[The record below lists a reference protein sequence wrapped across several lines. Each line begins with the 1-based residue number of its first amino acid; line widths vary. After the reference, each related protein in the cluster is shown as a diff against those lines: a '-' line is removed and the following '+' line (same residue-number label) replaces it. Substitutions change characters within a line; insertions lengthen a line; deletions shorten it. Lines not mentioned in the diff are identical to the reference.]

1 MLGNLIKSE
10 RIKQGKKQNVLAKGI
25 CSTSYLSKIEN
36 NQVAP
41 NSEIL
46 QLLANRLNLNLD
58 LAKSDLENHHVYHEE
73 FFSIYKEVIQ
83 KRSTSYTKEKL
94 SYLSD
99 KRSNYFSKETFFD
112 FKLLQLYL
120 LLIIGTNF
128 DEIDSQIA
136 VLSSNVQSLDH
147 KQSYLFEKCLGIH
160 CYNNNQFSR
169 ACDAFDRAAQKLPF
183 EQFGEIEK
191 ADLAYIRSL
200 ALLANNQYFQCIEC
214 LTYPTQYFMNKVN
227 FSRLI
232 ECLLIEGI
240 AHQKLKNLEK
250 AQEIYSKALKLAEN
264 TQYSNFIP
272 VIYQNLGSVNSSL
285 GNLEEALDYFF
296 KSFEMKVTLEK
307 QLITIFS
314 IIQIY
319 SKLENYVI
327 METWINR
334 GISLIENHENYKSYY
349 YHFKLY
355 YHLFIQFDDLKFINE
370 ALSHFENKNDARHVY
385 KYGIKVAELL
395 RKQQKYKLATHYYE
409 RATFTNNQNVRYWED
424 L

>member
-1 MLGNLIKSE
+1 M
-10 RIKQGKKQNVLAKGI
+10 QGKKQNVLAKGI
-25 CSTSYLSKIEN
+25 CSASYLSKIEN

-58 LAKSDLENHHVYHEE
+58 LAKSDSENHHVYHEE
-73 FFSIYKEVIQ
+73 FFSIYKDVIQ
-83 KRSTSYTKEKL
+83 NRSTSYIKEML

-99 KRSNYFSKETFFD
+99 KQSNNFSKETFFD

-120 LLIIGTNF
+120 LLIIETNC

-136 VLSSNVQSLDH
+136 VLSGNVQSFDH
-147 KQSYLFEKCLGIH
+147 KQDYLFEKCLGIQ

-169 ACDAFDRAAQKLPF
+169 ACEAFDRAAQKLPF

-214 LTYPTQYFMNKVN
+214 LTFPTQYFMNKVH

-250 AQEIYSKALKLAEN
+250 AREIYSKALKLAEN
-264 TQYSNFIP
+264 TQYNNFIP

-285 GNLEEALDYFF
+285 GNLEEALDYYF
-296 KSFEMKVTLEK
+296 KSYEMKVTLEK

-314 IIQIY
+314 VIQIY
-319 SKLENYVI
+319 SKLENYAT
-327 METWINR
+327 MKTWIDKGVSLVENR
-334 GISLIENHENYKSYY
+334 EKYRSYD

-355 YHLFIQFDDLKFINE
+355 DQLFIQLDDLNFIHE
-370 ALSHFENKNDARHVY
+370 AISHFENIKDTRHVY

-395 RKQQKYKLATHYYE
+395 KQQQKYKLATHYYE
-409 RATFTNNQNVRYWED
+409 RATFSKNQNVGYWED

>member
-1 MLGNLIKSE
+1 MIGKLIKSE

-25 CSTSYLSKIEN
+25 CSASYLSKIEN

-58 LAKSDLENHHVYHEE
+58 LTKSDIENHHVYHEE

-83 KRSTSYTKEKL
+83 KRSASYTKEML

-112 FKLLQLYL
+112 FKILQLYL
-120 LLIIGTNF
+120 LLNIGTNC

-136 VLSSNVQSLDH
+136 VLSSNVQSFDH
-147 KQSYLFEKCLGIH
+147 KQGYLFEKCLGIH

-183 EQFGEIEK
+183 EHFGEIEK
-191 ADLAYIRSL
+191 ADLSYIRSL
-200 ALLANNQYFQCIEC
+200 ALLANNQYLQCIEY

-240 AHQKLKNLEK
+240 AHQKLKSLEK
-250 AQEIYSKALKLAEN
+250 AQEIYSKALNLAEN
-264 TQYSNFIP
+264 LQYNNTIP
-272 VIYQNLGSVNSSL
+272 AIYQNLGSVNSSL
-285 GNLEEALDYFF
+285 GNLEEALDYYF
-296 KSFEMKVTLEK
+296 KSYEMKVTLEK

-319 SKLENYVI
+319 SKLENYVT
-327 METWINR
+327 METWIDK
-334 GISLIENHENYKSYY
+334 GISLVENRERYRSYN

-355 YHLFIQFDDLKFINE
+355 YQLFIQLDDLKFIHE
-370 ALSHFENKNDARHVY
+370 AISHFENIKDARHVY
-385 KYGIKVAELL
+385 KYGIKVAEIL
-395 RKQQKYKLATHYYE
+395 KQQQKYKLATHYYE
-409 RATFTNNQNVRYWED
+409 RATFSKNQTVGYWED